1 MCRVAPRMRRQGQG
15 VPVLVLLLVGCL
27 LSAFSLHSPAVQAQA
42 VGSVHPKARPSS
54 LETAHLYP
62 GHMGP
67 GLVRQRKEDA
77 ENSIRT
83 QSHRKPSAPDKT
95 LKLSMHFCSK

>member
-67 GLVRQRKEDA
+67 GLGKEKKMRKTPSGP
-77 ENSIRT
+77 NPT
-83 QSHRKPSAPDKT
+83 GNHRPPTK
-95 LKLSMHFCSK
+95 H